1 MNLEQVDDVI
11 QRLESTVSG
20 RGMQLPGNAE
30 IVASFAFL
38 CKHLRDRRDPCR
50 AVEGRLGAEY
60 LYLDAGLAADLRTL
74 RERLRDEMRCDAQL
88 SSRVLH
94 VPNRNRIPS
103 KERLSNV
110 FFAVS
115 LFAYAGFS
123 AAIDDFYIPG
133 KRSNGIHLHGASV
146 WVMFAAAVCAV
157 VVLLAVVVDHYDTRP
172 NERSY
177 ECVGKAFRAAGWALF
192 VAARVLDVAMQ
203 MRR

>member
-11 QRLESTVSG
+11 RRLESAVSG

-30 IVASFAFL
+30 IAASLAFL
-38 CKHLRDRRDPCR
+38 GKHLRDKGEPYHSV
-50 AVEGRLGAEY
+50 ATRLAGER
-60 LYLDAGLAADLRTL
+60 LYLDASLAADLRTL

-94 VPNRNRIPS
+94 VPNRIPG
-103 KERLSNV
+103 KERVNNV

-133 KRSNGIHLHGASV
+133 KRSNGIHLHGASM
-146 WVMFAAAVCAV
+146 WVMFAAVICAV

-177 ECVGKAFRAAGWALF
+177 ERVGKAFRAAGWTLF
-192 VAARVLDVAMQ
+192 VAALVLDVAMQ